1 MYSKD
6 ERALIWL
13 NNFSTIN
20 IKKKHLLL
28 ELFTSPSE
36 MFEYFLDEKDTIMQL
51 LGENLYNQMA
61 MLHENSFVDKIINDL
76 AVKNVKVLTLVSD
89 NYPTVLIDELTDAPI
104 CLYCLGN
111 TELLGTRSIA
121 IVGTRRITRYGKDVT
136 EKFSRE
142 LSLNG
147 FTIISGMARGVDTVA
162 HKECLKNDG
171 KTIAVLGSGINII
184 YPKENKDLYAE
195 ILEKGLII
203 SEFPL
208 GTEPL
213 AFNFPQRNRIISALA
228 DAVLVTEAGLK
239 SGSIITAN
247 IALDLGKDI
256 FAVPANIFSEQSFG
270 TNQLIKDSNN
280 VMMTTCTNDILSH
293 FNIRERKVVEDAIQL
308 DFLQQA
314 IVNELENGKM
324 HFEEILSKT
333 NMDISALFVSLQGLS
348 NANVIRQ
355 LPGNFYELQPK

>member
-1 MYSKD
+1 MYSND

-13 NNFSTIN
+13 NNFNN
-20 IKKKHLLL
+20 IAVKKKLLL
-28 ELFTSPSE
+28 LDMFMSPSE
-36 MFEYFLDEKDTIMQL
+36 MFENFKEEKDNIIPL
-51 LGENLYNQMA
+51 LGENMYSQMA
-61 MLHENSFVDKIINDL
+61 MLREDSYVDKIINDL
-76 AVKNVKVLTLVSD
+76 NLKKVKVLTLASD
-89 NYPTVLIDELTDAPI
+89 SYPNKLRDQLVDMPI

-111 TELLGTRSIA
+111 IELLDTTSIA
-121 IVGTRRITRYGKDVT
+121 IVGTRRVTRYGKDVT

-142 LSLNG
+142 LTLNG
-147 FTIISGMARGVDTVA
+147 FTIVSGMARGVDTIA
-162 HKECLKNDG
+162 HKECLNNES
-171 KTIAVLGSGINII
+171 KTIAVLGSGIDVV
-184 YPKENKDLYAE
+184 YPKENKDLYAD
-195 ILEKGLII
+195 IAEKGLII

-247 IALDLGKDI
+247 MALDLGKDI
-256 FAVPANIFSEQSFG
+256 FAIPGSIFSEQSLG

-280 VMMTTCTNDILSH
+280 VMMTTCTNDILTH
-293 FNIRERKVVEDAIQL
+293 FNICEREFVVDSIQL
-308 DFLQQA
+308 DFVQQS
-314 IVNELENGKM
+314 IVNELEKGKM

-333 NMDISALFVSLQGLS
+333 RLDISALFVSLQGLV
-348 NANVIRQ
+348 NAKVIRQ